1 MSQELI
7 ETMNTVS
14 QRSLDGTVVMGMDE
28 WNRIVDLVGQ
38 TLGSQAEKERI
49 AMSRGVAIALASI
62 DPQSTEYHDAVMSQ
76 GGYEELYKDVEEFDR
91 EHLIQAAG
99 FHLGE
104 EAVKALKTSVDSPQD

>member
-7 ETMNTVS
+7 NAMNKVS
-14 QRSLDGTVVMGMDE
+14 HRSLDGTVVMGMDE
-28 WNRIVDLVGQ
+28 WNRIVGLVGKLLDDQ
-38 TLGSQAEKERI
+38 KEKERI
-49 AMSRGVAIALASI
+49 AMSRGVAIALANV

-76 GGYEELYKDVEEFDR
+76 GGYEELYKEVEEFDR

-104 EAVKALKTSVDSPQD
+104 DAAEALKASVDSPQD